1 MRSFIPGFAA
11 VTLLLVPACNFQ
23 VSDTDA
29 KVAPSSPTPIIESN
43 PIAAAEERDS
53 VVDEP
58 APAPTFAL
66 DPAPAPPTESWSSEE
81 ASSATASSAED
92 VFKSIARVLK
102 GSAEGENGE
111 AEAESTGSI
120 FGSIGRAL
128 SKGFQEA
135 TASENASEDESASE
149 E

>member
-23 VSDTDA
+23 VSDRDA

-53 VVDEP
+53 IVDEP
-58 APAPTFAL
+58 VPAPTFAL
-66 DPAPAPPTESWSSEE
+66 DPAPAPPIESAPLESGSSEE
-81 ASSATASSAED
+81 ASSGTASSAED

-102 GSAEGENGE
+102 GSAAGENGE

-135 TASENASEDESASE
+135 TASENAAE